1 MNKQTKQNLTEHFGI
16 DNVLVFSENEH
27 GAIKAAVTTP
37 TCTAEIYMQGAHLT
51 QWQPTGQK
59 QVLFLSERS
68 ALQPGKAIRG
78 GVPLIFPWFGAH
90 KGAADNAIKFPS
102 HGFARTS
109 NDWLLAGAGRSKDD
123 FMMTF
128 ELSDS
133 DQSRS
138 FGYDSFKATYKI
150 AVGEELEL
158 ELIIENHSNEA
169 MQIEE
174 AFHTYFAVSNVEQ
187 ISLTGLIDTEYLDKT
202 DNFKRKKQTDTV
214 LQISGETDRPYLN
227 SEAEVVIQ
235 DQAWKR
241 KISVDKLNSQ
251 STVIWNP
258 WKEQTA
264 KLSDMNPDEWQ
275 KMVCVETANLD
286 QNAINIPP
294 GKHHAM
300 HARVRLSAMQI

>member
-1 MNKQTKQNLTEHFGI
+1 MNEPTIQNLIEHFGI
-16 DNVLVFSENEH
+16 DDVLVFSENEH
-27 GAIKAAVTTP
+27 GAIKASLTTS
-37 TCTAEIYMQGAHLT
+37 TCMAEIYMQGAHLT

-59 QVLFLSERS
+59 QVLFLSEHS
-68 ALQPGKAIRG
+68 AFEPGKAIRG

-90 KGAADNAIKFPS
+90 KNAADSAIKFPS

-109 NDWLLAGAGRSKDD
+109 NDWLLVGAGRSKDD

-128 ELSDS
+128 ELTDS

-138 FGYDSFKATYKI
+138 FGYDNFKITYKI

-158 ELIIENHSNEA
+158 ELIVENHSNET

-187 ISLTGLIDTEYLDKT
+187 ISLTGLIDTDYLDKT
-202 DNFKRKKQTDTV
+202 DNFKRKKQTDRV
-214 LQISGETDRPYLN
+214 LQLAGETDRPYLN
-227 SEAEVVIQ
+227 SGCEVDIE
-235 DQAWKR
+235 DPAWKR
-241 KISVDKLNSQ
+241 KISIDKLNSQ

-258 WKEQTA
+258 WREQTA
-264 KLSDMNPDEWQ
+264 KLSDMNPDAWQ
-275 KMVCVETANLD
+275 QMVCVETANLD
-286 QNAINIPP
+286 ENAINIPP

-300 HARVRLSAMQI
+300 HARVQVN

>member
-1 MNKQTKQNLTEHFGI
+1 MNKQTLPSLIDHFGI
-16 DNVLVFSENEH
+16 DKVLTFSENNL
-27 GAIKAAVTTP
+27 GVIKATIATP

-59 QVLFLSERS
+59 PVLFLSERS
-68 ALQPGKAIRG
+68 AFEPGKAIRG

-90 KGAADNAIKFPS
+90 NKSADSSIKFPS

-109 NDWLLAGAGRSKDD
+109 NDWLLVGAGRSKDD

-128 ELSDS
+128 ELTDS

-138 FGYDSFKATYKI
+138 FGYDNFKVTYKI

-158 ELIIENHSNEA
+158 ELIVENHSNQP
-169 MQIEE
+169 MLIEE
-174 AFHTYFAVSNVEQ
+174 AFHTYFAIDNIER

-202 DNFKRKKQTDTV
+202 DNFKRKKQTERA
-214 LQISGETDRPYLN
+214 LQFAGEIDRPYLN
-227 SEAEVVIQ
+227 SETAVHIE
-235 DQAWKR
+235 DQNWKR
-241 KISVDKLNSQ
+241 NILIDKLNSQ

-264 KLSDMNPDEWQ
+264 KLSDMNPDGWQ
-275 KMVCVETANLD
+275 QMVCVETANLGE
-286 QNAINIPP
+286 NAINIPA

-300 HARVRLSAMQI
+300 HARIRLG